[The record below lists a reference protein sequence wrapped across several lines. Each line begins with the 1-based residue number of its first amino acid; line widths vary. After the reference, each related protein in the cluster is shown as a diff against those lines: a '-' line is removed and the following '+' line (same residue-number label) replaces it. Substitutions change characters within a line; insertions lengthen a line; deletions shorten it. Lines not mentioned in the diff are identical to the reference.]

1 MYDFSG
7 LKILNYLNRPY
18 LGARNY
24 EYFYLGKF
32 CVPKNGGICCSEKKL
47 DNIRAMLCVYR
58 MIIG

>member
-24 EYFYLGKF
+24 KYFYLGKF
-32 CVPKNGGICCSEKKL
+32 CVPKNGGICCSEKKNYNKGSFTNYV
-47 DNIRAMLCVYR
+47 DKMR
-58 MIIG
+58 